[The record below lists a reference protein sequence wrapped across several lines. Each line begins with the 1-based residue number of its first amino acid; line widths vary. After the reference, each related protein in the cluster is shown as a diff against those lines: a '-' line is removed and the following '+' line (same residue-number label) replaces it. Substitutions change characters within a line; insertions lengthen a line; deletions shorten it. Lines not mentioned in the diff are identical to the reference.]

1 METSSVK
8 PATWFWVVA
17 SIALVWNLIGAMAYI
32 AQVMMTPEA
41 MELLS
46 KEERT
51 LIDSTPAWATGG
63 FAIAV
68 WGGTLGC
75 ILLLLRKKLATPIL
89 VLSLIGIMVQQ
100 YHSFFM
106 TNAVEVYGT
115 VRFILPVM
123 VIVIAIYLVWFSR
136 NATAKGWLN

>member
-1 METSSVK
+1 MTNTSTK

-17 SIALVWNLIGAMAYI
+17 ALALVWNIIGAMAYI

-46 KEERT
+46 EEERT
-51 LIDSTPAWATGG
+51 LIESTPAWATGA

-75 ILLLLRKKLATPIL
+75 ILLLMRKKFATPIL
-89 VLSLIGIMVQQ
+89 VVSLIGIIVQQ
-100 YHSFFM
+100 YYSFFM
-106 TNAVEVYGT
+106 TNAMEVYGL
-115 VRFILPVM
+115 VRAILPVM
-123 VIVIAIYLVWFSR
+123 VIIIAIYLVWFSR